1 MFCPHCGTSLPDG
14 TRFCTECGARILNP
28 PPAQGVADANQASGS
43 PGMPAMPTQQ
53 SQPTGK
59 AEPFGQPNA
68 QQTNRQEYRQPPQPS
83 PVSSQADAQVT
94 TGPLTTNREIVSFAL
109 LTIVTCGIYGYWYI
123 YQMAQDANVLC
134 AEDGEETPGLAIY
147 ILLSIVTCGI
157 YSYYWQYKLANRL
170 QNNGYRYGVQVQ
182 EGGSDVLIWLILGA
196 LLCII
201 CSYVGTNIIFKNMN
215 ELCAAYNRMHGYEG

>member
-14 TRFCTECGARILNP
+14 TRFCTECGAQILNP
-28 PPAQGVADANQASGS
+28 PPAQDEANVNQAGGATEI
-43 PGMPAMPTQQ
+43 PGIPTQQ
-53 SQPTGK
+53 SQPMGG
-59 AEPFGQPNA
+59 AESYGQPYT
-68 QQTNRQEYRQPPQPS
+68 QQTSQPEYGQPPQPS
-83 PVSSQADAQVT
+83 PMSSQAGAQVAA
-94 TGPLTTNREIVSFAL
+94 GPLTTNREIVSFAL

-134 AEDGEETPGLAIY
+134 AEDGEETPGLGIY

-170 QNNGYRYGVQVQ
+170 QRNAYRYGVQVQ
-182 EGGSDVLIWLILGA
+182 EGGSDVLIWLIMGA

-215 ELCAAYNRMHGYEG
+215 ELSAAYNRMHGYEG